1 MLHKRTLLAFAAAVT
16 LGCMPIATNALAAGH
31 PGGGRAGGGHAIAG
45 STRGGHAM
53 AGAVRGGRATAGYA
67 RGGGTAGYARGGRFA
82 RSGGGYYG
90 SGPVYG
96 GPIYDSCDG
105 YGYGYGNSG
114 CPGYGVPLVGGVING
129 IIGGYGY

>member
-1 MLHKRTLLAFAAAVT
+1 
-16 LGCMPIATNALAAGH
+16 
-31 PGGGRAGGGHAIAG
+31 
-45 STRGGHAM
+45 M

-90 SGPVYG
+90 GGPVYG

-114 CPGYGVPLVGGVING
+114 CPGYGVPLVGGVIQLRSSVATATKEFEQTRMPRRSACRLAA
-129 IIGGYGY
+129 